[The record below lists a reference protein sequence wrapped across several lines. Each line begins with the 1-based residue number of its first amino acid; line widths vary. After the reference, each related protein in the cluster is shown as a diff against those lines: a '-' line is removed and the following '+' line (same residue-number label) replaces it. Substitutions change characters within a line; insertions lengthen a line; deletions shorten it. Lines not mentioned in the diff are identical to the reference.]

1 MQAGLEGEGT
11 APGTPVGS
19 KPAYMFDPVTD
30 RVVRN
35 PIRTGLS
42 DLLKPLN
49 AEAGVTAKE
58 DSYPTYFVMFFG
70 IVMLFLFYFVLLLVN
85 NQSVLL
91 PPEDEFDEY
100 LANFIPYFLFGEGA
114 R

>member
-1 MQAGLEGEGT
+1 MG
-11 APGTPVGS
+11 
-19 KPAYMFDPVTD
+19 PVTD

-49 AEAGVTAKE
+49 AEVGVTARE

-70 IVMLFLFYFVLLLVN
+70 IVMLFLFYFVLLLIN

-91 PPEDEFDEY
+91 PPRMS
-100 LANFIPYFLFGEGA
+100 LTSTSPISFLTSSSVRAPGKHWALGTFN
-114 R
+114 